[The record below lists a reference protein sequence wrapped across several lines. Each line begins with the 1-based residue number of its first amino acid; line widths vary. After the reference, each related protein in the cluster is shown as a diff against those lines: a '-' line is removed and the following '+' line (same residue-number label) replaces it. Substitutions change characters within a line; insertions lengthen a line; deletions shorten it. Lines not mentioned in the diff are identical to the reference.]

1 MSRDESAQQYLD
13 IRVHE
18 DEDVVGANG
27 THDEDAHGI
36 QEPKIVDTWRVS
48 QTDVTQTP
56 RPRHRQT
63 RKRISII
70 HSSQAVT
77 KIIFMSRNLPIKR
90 RTNHASG
97 RLSTISDMPTRA
109 RKTDPV
115 VTQI

>member
-1 MSRDESAQQYLD
+1 MAKQKLRDMSQMSRDESAQQYLD

-27 THDEDAHGI
+27 THDEDAHGV

-48 QTDVTQTP
+48 QSDVTQTP

-77 KIIFMSRNLPIKR
+77 KIGF
-90 RTNHASG
+90 H
-97 RLSTISDMPTRA
+97 
-109 RKTDPV
+109 
-115 VTQI
+115 VTQLTDQAKDKPRKRKAKHDL